1 MIASL
6 SLAELLHWAGAVIYI
21 AIGLL
26 VLIRGPR
33 SSAAC
38 WLAFGCGSTSV
49 WASSVA
55 LQWPAPAGGLAAS
68 LELARSS
75 AWYGFVLRLYC
86 HSAPSQ
92 TGRNWIFTVLGVSFL
107 SGLCSL
113 QMLQI
118 LLSEPPLLIG
128 MLQTMLHLAI
138 PISVLLLLEN
148 LYFNTPVDDR
158 WNLNLICIALAAIF
172 IFDIFLYVDAI
183 LFRRS
188 SLLLFEGRI
197 VIFIFAA
204 PLVALAVA
212 RNRRWEIKIHVS
224 REVVFH
230 GASLVIAG
238 SLLVALGTAGELV
251 RTREAHWGHVAESAI
266 VVGGMMTVA
275 VLLTSGTFRSRLRTF
290 LAEHFFSYRYDYRR
304 EWIRCIDMLT
314 APQAHVGLY
323 LRAIRTAAAVVDSPA
338 GAIFVRIPG
347 EVTFRWAGSWNCP
360 TILATIPP
368 SDQVVEAFGDG
379 VQIIV
384 LKESNSSLGWLRHV
398 PRAWIAV
405 PLRHSAELIGF
416 VVLGQPRASFNLD
429 REAVDLL
436 RVVGQEIGSRIV
448 EHRAA
453 QILSQTKDLREYSQ
467 RFAFVIHDIK
477 NVSGQL
483 SMLLSNAEVHA
494 NNPAFQRDMMS
505 TVRAATDRIVKLLAR
520 LQAERVERDYAFL
533 LPVERLLTLINGLP
547 IQSRSKVAIRSY
559 CAQAGVALNPE
570 SFDTIITHLLNNA
583 FEASHPSGAVYISV
597 RTMMSHLLIDVA
609 DQGSGMS
616 AEFVR
621 DDLFRPFA
629 STKAGGH
636 GIGAYQAQELA
647 RASGGDLLVSSQIDA
662 GTTMRLLLPS
672 IQEVGEKEA
681 SSTEFGGN

>member
-1 MIASL
+1 MTASL
-6 SLAELLHWAGAVIYI
+6 SLAEVLHWTGAVIYI
-21 AIGLL
+21 TIGCL
-26 VLIRGPR
+26 VLVRGPR
-33 SSAAC
+33 SSAAW
-38 WLAFGCGSTSV
+38 WLASGCGCTSV

-55 LQWPAPAGGLAAS
+55 LQWPAPVGGVTAS
-68 LELARSS
+68 FELVRSF
-75 AWYGFVLRLYC
+75 AWYGFVLCLYC
-86 HSAPSQ
+86 RSVPPLRS
-92 TGRNWIFTVLGVSFL
+92 RNWIFTVLGLSLL
-107 SGLCSL
+107 SGACCL
-113 QMLQI
+113 QVMQI
-118 LLSEPPLLIG
+118 FLSEPPLFIG
-128 MLQTMLHLAI
+128 MLQAMLHLAI
-138 PISVLLLLEN
+138 PISVLLVLEN
-148 LYFNTPVDDR
+148 LYFNTPIDDR
-158 WNLNLICIALAAIF
+158 WNLNLVCIALAAIF

-197 VIFIFAA
+197 VVFIMAA
-204 PLVALAVA
+204 PLVALATV

-230 GASLVIAG
+230 CASLIIAG

-251 RTREAHWGHVAESAI
+251 RARETRWGHVAESAI

-275 VLLTSGTFRSRLRTF
+275 VLLTSGTFRSRLRTL

-304 EWIRCIDMLT
+304 EWVRCIDMLT
-314 APQAHVGLY
+314 APDAHVGLH
-323 LRAIRTAAAVVDSPA
+323 LRAIRAAAAVVDSPA

-347 EVTFRWAGSWNCP
+347 EVAFRWAASWNCP
-360 TILATIPP
+360 TILAAISPG
-368 SDQVVEAFGDG
+368 DRVVAAFGDG
-379 VQIIV
+379 LQIV
-384 LKESNSSLGWLRHV
+384 VFKEPNSSLGWLTHV

-405 PLRHSAELIGF
+405 PLRHFGELIGF
-416 VVLGQPRASFNLD
+416 VVLAQARASFNLD
-429 REAVDLL
+429 RESVDLL
-436 RVVGQEIGSRIV
+436 RVVGQEIGSRIA

-494 NNPAFQRDMMS
+494 NDPAFQLDVIS
-505 TVRAATDRIVKLLAR
+505 TVRAATHRIAKLLAR
-520 LQAERVERDYAFL
+520 LQAERVERDYALL
-533 LPVERLLTLINGLP
+533 LPVERLLTLISGLP
-547 IQSRSKVAIRSY
+547 TQSRSRVAIRSY
-559 CAQAGVALNPE
+559 CAQGGVALNPE

-583 FEASHPSGAVYISV
+583 LEASHPSGAVYISV
-597 RTMMSHLLIDVA
+597 RSTISHVLIDVA
-609 DQGSGMS
+609 DQGPGMS

-621 DDLFRPFA
+621 DDLFRPFV

-672 IQEVGEKEA
+672 IQEAGDKEA
-681 SSTEFGGN
+681 PSIDCGGN